1 MNSTEM
7 PLEIT
12 ENDVQN
18 TEVVQDIDFVYEEN
32 SAPLVEST
40 EDFIVDSESAVE
52 LEEIESTEITVLSD
66 PEEAETSDGSESTII
81 AVDYTEAL
89 VLIREDLMYVNQCLN
104 IIVMVLLAW
113 FGSWVFRSW
122 RTWMVKG
129 GK

>member
-7 PLEIT
+7 PLEVT

-40 EDFIVDSESAVE
+40 EDFIVDSESAAE

-66 PEEAETSDGSESTII
+66 QEEAEVSDGSESTII
-81 AVDYTEAL
+81 AVDYTETL
-89 VLIREDLMYVNQCLN
+89 VLVHEDLVYMNQCLD